1 MNILAVIKPF
11 LPERYLKFEGASKIT
26 AFSSHMLSKTAS
38 MMIKQLSSSNPG
50 RQGGRELKL

>member
-11 LPERYLKFEGASKIT
+11 LPEGYLKFEGASKIT

-38 MMIKQLSSSNPG
+38 MMIKQLSSS
-50 RQGGRELKL
+50 REVGN